1 MGIIKGNV
9 HKTAKQQ
16 VKLFQRF
23 LLSTPTY
30 RQGGKLV
37 LCCPTHNQ
45 VPTNLNFSLKKTVDQ
60 WITFEVKIEKYENLL
75 SLDQMTMIG
84 DYISD
89 LAKVTRC
96 VNLKVDCFIKFEM
109 VFHKQTLGLMSID
122 PCYSYH

>member
-1 MGIIKGNV
+1 M
-9 HKTAKQQ
+9 
-16 VKLFQRF
+16 L
-23 LLSTPTY
+23 P
-30 RQGGKLV
+30 
-37 LCCPTHNQ
+37 PHNQ
-45 VPTNLNFSLKKTVDQ
+45 VTTIEFLIKKTADQ

-84 DYISD
+84 DYISA

-109 VFHKQTLGLMSID
+109 LFHKQTLGLMSID